1 MNSFHLQEF
10 NIIIS
15 FISFTGTGKEISVLL
30 LHQYLLYNNTEK
42 EANCECLVF
51 CRAGEKV
58 QDQRAADA
66 AAADGAGRAA
76 PERHAGA
83 QQDPGPG
90 EDLQ

>member
-1 MNSFHLQEF
+1 M
-10 NIIIS
+10 
-15 FISFTGTGKEISVLL
+15 
-30 LHQYLLYNNTEK
+30 
-42 EANCECLVF
+42 F